1 MAPMLRM
8 TQRQFEKEVGAA
20 LDGLPEELAARLDNV
35 VVQVED
41 EPSDE
46 ELLALGMDPETES
59 LFGLY
64 HGVTLGERD
73 PSAYSALP
81 DRVVVY
87 RLPLLESCSSRRELL
102 REIRLTVLHELG
114 HYFGMEEE
122 DLP

>member
-1 MAPMLRM
+1 MLRM
-8 TQRQFEKEVGAA
+8 TRRQFEEVVGAA
-20 LDGLPEELAARLDNV
+20 LDGLPEELADRIDNV

-41 EPSDE
+41 EPAEDE
-46 ELLALGMDPETES
+46 LIALGMDPETET

-64 HGVTLGERD
+64 HGVALGERD
-73 PSAYSALP
+73 PGGYSALP

-114 HYFGMEEE
+114 HYFGMDEE

>member
-1 MAPMLRM
+1 MLRM
-8 TQRQFEKEVGAA
+8 SAEQFEEVVAAA
-20 LDGLPEELAARLDNV
+20 LDEMPAELAERIDNV

-41 EPSDE
+41 EPTDE
-46 ELLALGMDPETES
+46 ELLDLGMDPATET

-64 HGVTLGERD
+64 HGIALGERD
-73 PSAYSALP
+73 PTAYSGLP

-114 HYFGMEEE
+114 HYFGMDEE